1 MTEYDSRDSIE
12 DYYNLTH
19 PHRWARENAFEHRL
33 GNFRARGRGIRSYG
47 HDPVP
52 SLGVLHVPHA
62 DILLRTGRDLTAERM
77 AAYLADPAE
86 RRSASIH
93 AFSDRDSY
101 LVTQPFDSEAWGA
114 ANGQANAAAIQFE
127 IGGRLGQGDAY
138 WRSDDAI
145 LKYRQTAKSVIKGSL
160 LAFGDQWEWAIPPL
174 EKAQL
179 NRDGSVRVKG
189 WTQHREV
196 PYFNRQTRTFNQVDP
211 AKNLVQ
217 GQNPDVT
224 PNFPWNLWFE
234 ILAEAMVAY
243 RKTGTLQ

>member
-1 MTEYDSRDSIE
+1 MRNTMAARDSIS

-19 PHRWARENAFEHRL
+19 PHRWAGKTAFQHRL
-33 GNFRARGRGIRSYG
+33 GDFQARGRGVRG
-47 HDPVP
+47 KNHPPEP
-52 SLGVLHVPHA
+52 SLGILHVPHA

-93 AFSDRDSY
+93 AFSDRDSF
-101 LVTQPFDSEAWGA
+101 LITQPFDSEAWGA
-114 ANGQANAAAIQFE
+114 ANSHANASAIQFE

-138 WRSDDAI
+138 WRSEDAVK
-145 LKYRQTAKSVIKGSL
+145 KYVQTAKSVVQGSY
-160 LAFGDQWEWAIPPL
+160 LAFGDEWEWAIPPL

-179 NRDGSVRVKG
+179 NRDGSTRVKG

-196 PYFNRQTRTFNQVDP
+196 PYFDRRTRTYNQPDENNMT
-211 AKNLVQ
+211 K

-224 PNFPWNLWFE
+224 PHFPWDIWFD
-234 ILAEAMVAY
+234 ILAKEMIRF
-243 RKTGTLQ
+243 RKEGGV